1 MTDETKPT
9 RGYEPWAGGTGSQRN
24 GRHGLLFA
32 CVVALGLV
40 GVVALVLLRRPV
52 ERIEPEVSPPR
63 VEVRR
68 LVAGEIP
75 MVVQSSGA
83 VRPRIEVD
91 VVSEVAGRVV
101 FAHSELKAGGVIRAN
116 ERIVQIDP
124 RDYELGVRRAR
135 AAVAEAQASLDVE
148 IAEAEAER
156 RQWAQLSRETEPG
169 LPLAL
174 REPRIRRARAV
185 LESANAQ
192 LAAAELQFERTSIS
206 LPFDAM
212 IAGDTVDLGQYVAI
226 GQRLATAWGIDAF
239 EVEVLLNGDDVAWL
253 ELFAASDALAGRS
266 DGDRILAEVRAD
278 FAGGAPARTG
288 YVART
293 TGQVDLVSRLVP
305 VVVEIPRPLEASAGR
320 PPLLPGAFVEVR
332 IPGKTLNRA
341 MAVPLAAVRRGN
353 RVWIVEDG
361 RMAVRPVE
369 IVRTDAAYAYVTS
382 GLPDGA
388 LVVAGPLDGLTEGM
402 AVRTSQE
409 AGEPSAP
416 QDGSLR
422 GAPPNGKDAMVLP
435 SSAGPVDFSGHG
447 WPTIG

>member
-1 MTDETKPT
+1 MTDQTTPA
-9 RGYEPWAGGTGSQRN
+9 RGHEPWGGDEAGSPRN
-24 GRHGLLFA
+24 SRHGLLLAF
-32 CVVALGLV
+32 VAAVGLV
-40 GVVALVLLRRPV
+40 AVVALVLLRGRV
-52 ERIEPEVSPPR
+52 ERIEPEVSPPL

-83 VRPRIEVD
+83 VRPRIELD

-101 FAHSELKAGGVIRAN
+101 FAHSELRAGGVIRAN

-124 RDYELGVRRAR
+124 RDYELGVRQAR
-135 AAVAEAQASLDVE
+135 AAVAEAQASLDMEV
-148 IAEAEAER
+148 AEAEAER

-174 REPRIRRARAV
+174 REPRIRRAKAL

-192 LAAAELQFERTSIS
+192 LAMAELKLERTAIS

-212 IAGDTVDLGQYVAI
+212 IAGDAADLGQYMAI

-239 EVEVLLNGDDVAWL
+239 EVEVLLDGDDVAWL
-253 ELFAASDALAGRS
+253 ELFPALGALAGRS
-266 DGDRILAEVRAD
+266 DGDRIPADVRAD
-278 FAGGAPARTG
+278 LAGGTHTWTG
-288 YVART
+288 YVTRT
-293 TGQVDLVSRLVP
+293 VGQVDLVSRRVP
-305 VVVEIPRPLEASAGR
+305 VVVEIPRPLEVSGGR
-320 PPLLPGAFVEVR
+320 PLLLPGAFVEVR

-341 MAVPLAAVRRGN
+341 MAVPLEAVRRGN
-353 RVWIVEDG
+353 RIWIVEDG

-388 LVVAGPLDGLTEGM
+388 LVVAGPLDGFTEGM
-402 AVRTSQE
+402 AVGALQMG
-409 AGEPSAP
+409 GE
-416 QDGSLR
+416 
-422 GAPPNGKDAMVLP
+422 
-435 SSAGPVDFSGHG
+435 FSV
-447 WPTIG
+447 P